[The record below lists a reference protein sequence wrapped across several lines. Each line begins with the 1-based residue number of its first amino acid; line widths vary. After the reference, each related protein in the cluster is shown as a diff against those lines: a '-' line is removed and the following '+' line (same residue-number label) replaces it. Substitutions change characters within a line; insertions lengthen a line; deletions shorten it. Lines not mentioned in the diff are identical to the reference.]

1 MKKGIILSFL
11 LSILC
16 ANPLSAQMMPD
27 STVHITA
34 YWEVGDTADYIV
46 SQKKYKIDENEG
58 ETLTASTDRA
68 IHIEVVEAT
77 DTTYTLAITDE
88 DAFSFGLGVN
98 LPEEDRAA
106 LPPLTYRVITDEFG
120 TLLRLENGAEV
131 YEQGLQILPVLTEA
145 VYKGLGERAKALY
158 ASKEDFLEDLT
169 RNLKNPEYL
178 NSFLIKDINDLLFF
192 HGAALDTTKQYSLET
207 LYSIP
212 TIGETVK
219 MKGACWVDT
228 EWTDEYSAVLRR
240 EFEGSDAALDALRNY
255 LYRLQVDEED
265 ALNYEEF
272 CKEFDKE
279 VTNGKFSFRLEDY
292 FVEEVHLDSGWPIKV
307 IYDFYIV
314 AKVSDDVNGT
324 HQSREISL
332 IFDEE
337 EEGSGEE

>member
-1 MKKGIILSFL
+1 M
-11 LSILC
+11 
-16 ANPLSAQMMPD
+16 
-27 STVHITA
+27 
-34 YWEVGDTADYIV
+34 
-46 SQKKYKIDENEG
+46 
-58 ETLTASTDRA
+58 
-68 IHIEVVEAT
+68 
-77 DTTYTLAITDE
+77 
-88 DAFSFGLGVN
+88 
-98 LPEEDRAA
+98 
-106 LPPLTYRVITDEFG
+106 
-120 TLLRLENGAEV
+120 
-131 YEQGLQILPVLTEA
+131 
-145 VYKGLGERAKALY
+145 
-158 ASKEDFLEDLT
+158 
-169 RNLKNPEYL
+169 
-178 NSFLIKDINDLLFF
+178 
-192 HGAALDTTKQYSLET
+192 
-207 LYSIP
+207 
-212 TIGETVK
+212 
-219 MKGACWVDT
+219 DT

-307 IYDFYIV
+307 IYDFYMV